1 MYYDDEDEPNELNI
15 DDLNDETFGGDDD
28 IGDWEKEHEKLAGFL
43 NDDHD
48 KRHKNDAFFGSS
60 NHNEYTYHQRDFD
73 DEIEDFVRNSISK
86 LGLED
91 DDEEE
96 EFDDP
101 AIMSIK
107 KQPRASHFSNHLFRQ
122 RSPPP
127 ALLNLDTISQ
137 SPTTNSIWS
146 TSGSDFPPPPST
158 PPKPLLPL
166 IQTDE
171 PKPKM
176 LTVEELEK
184 EMISKEVMKD
194 RIAKIQELQQQ
205 RLLRE
210 RQEKSL
216 HREQERLLQHE
227 QEKLLQHKGKLI
239 HEQEKLLQDKLI
251 HDQQQRQQ
259 EKLILLQRRHHLL
272 QQLALQQ
279 MNQVNRPP
287 NHVVHPNHPVF
298 QFQSNPLFHPIP
310 RPSPNIPPLSPAQ
323 RLQMRQFQLQQ
334 QLLQY
339 NQRFFP
345 IQQKNI
351 NMNLVRNLS
360 QLNRNYNE
368 FSGIR
373 NYGNNNG
380 EDEDEYAGLM
390 TQRDKERIAKIH
402 QLSVEQKDPYVD
414 DYYYVIYTSQ
424 KILAASDEK
433 GEKAP
438 SLLLP
443 ERPKNN
449 NESANLNT
457 NNYVP
462 IQFER
467 SLGKIQVS
475 NVNCPRKLLECKV
488 NKQTS
493 PDPMAINDN
502 LLIENKISSKSEIRK
517 FRRNLLQIERLYV
530 VLLSIDDEDKRIG
543 ALPSDARQSHIE
555 MRLNL
560 CEKIYNGLMDND
572 KIRFEIVSIKKG
584 LLLLFRSLMY
594 ISIGQRA
601 NIIKELLHCTNFRQ
615 FVVKSKDRIDYGK
628 IIINAIKTIDK
639 SELLLHIV
647 SGINDISM
655 FVKSE
660 VSEIN

>member
-1 MYYDDEDEPNELNI
+1 MFYDDEDEPNELNI

-48 KRHKNDAFFGSS
+48 KRHKSDAFFGSS
-60 NHNEYTYHQRDFD
+60 NHDEYTYHQRDFD

-91 DDEEE
+91 DDDDE

-107 KQPRASHFSNHLFRQ
+107 KQPRTSHFSNNLFRQ

-127 ALLNLDTISQ
+127 ALLNLDNISQ

-176 LTVEELEK
+176 LTVEELEN
-184 EMISKEVMKD
+184 EMITKEEMKD

-210 RQEKSL
+210 QQEKWL
-216 HREQERLLQHE
+216 HLEQERLLQQE
-227 QEKLLQHKGKLI
+227 QEKLLQHKDKLI
-239 HEQEKLLQDKLI
+239 QQQEKLLQEKLI
-251 HDQQQRQQ
+251 HGQQQRHQ

-287 NHVVHPNHPVF
+287 NHTVHPNHAVF
-298 QFQSNPLFHPIP
+298 QFQNNPSFHPIP

-323 RLQMRQFQLQQ
+323 QLQMRQFQLQQ

-360 QLNRNYNE
+360 QLNRNYNQ

-373 NYGNNNG
+373 NYSNNNG

-414 DYYYVIYTSQ
+414 DYYYVIYTSK
-424 KILAASDEK
+424 KILAASDSK

-443 ERPKNN
+443 ERPKNT
-449 NESANLNT
+449 NEPANLNS

-493 PDPMAINDN
+493 PDPMTINDN

-555 MRLNL
+555 TRLNL
-560 CEKIYNGLMDND
+560 CEKLYNGLMNND

-594 ISIGQRA
+594 ISISERA

-639 SELLLHIV
+639 SQLLLHIV
-647 SGINDISM
+647 SGINDISI